1 MRDGVPKLK
10 EGQSAVF
17 QALPGYPLLDPA
29 RALSLQKNLRELS
42 AFQAEVIAAR
52 EAPAEQQK
60 ARVLALRDCGLA
72 GDGLLQRA
80 VTLEL
85 LYLLRDC
92 ADWQSTRVFIDA
104 MPDELKRLP
113 VVQEQRAL
121 ALSKDGD
128 HLAAIGALKELIRL
142 AGDSAERRGL
152 LGGRYKKLWRSEQDD
167 GKKRQYLDL
176 AIREYEAGMTLDLN
190 DYYPSCNLP
199 LLYQSRQRT
208 GDTARARTAAAVTMV
223 ACERARARH
232 VGDEWLNPTLLGA
245 AFQSGDVEKAREL
258 ADLVRLEGPAA

>member
-72 GDGLLQRA
+72 GDGVLQRA

-92 ADWQSTRVFIDA
+92 VDWQSTRAF
-104 MPDELKRLP
+104 
-113 VVQEQRAL
+113 
-121 ALSKDGD
+121 
-128 HLAAIGALKELIRL
+128 IGAIE
-142 AGDSAERRGL
+142 
-152 LGGRYKKLWRSEQDD
+152 GR
-167 GKKRQYLDL
+167 
-176 AIREYEAGMTLDLN
+176 
-190 DYYPSCNLP
+190 
-199 LLYQSRQRT
+199 
-208 GDTARARTAAAVTMV
+208 
-223 ACERARARH
+223 
-232 VGDEWLNPTLLGA
+232 
-245 AFQSGDVEKAREL
+245 
-258 ADLVRLEGPAA
+258 